1 MAGAFQASAFQNS
14 AFQTDGAA
22 AVSNSGGSGF
32 HLLGTLR
39 TREDIRRDRERFG
52 VLPKVAKVIASVA
65 AQQADALSLDEQ
77 QRLEHLERELELEG
91 IEYESAY
98 LELLN
103 LMRERLIATEIG
115 KRLRAIQDAEEEI
128 VLILLAVG
136 FCT

>member
-1 MAGAFQASAFQNS
+1 MLLPLLMNLGMLGARR
-14 AFQTDGAA
+14 
-22 AVSNSGGSGF
+22 GGDDRNF
-32 HLLGTLR
+32 EVANLGTLR
-39 TREDIRRDRERFG
+39 TREDIRQAREQFG

-65 AQQADALSLDEQ
+65 AQQADAISLDEQ

>member
-1 MAGAFQASAFQNS
+1 MSGNFFAGEFF
-14 AFQTDGAA
+14 DGGFFGTNEET
-22 AVSNSGGSGF
+22 SNTGGSGF
-32 HLLGTLR
+32 AHLGTLR
-39 TREDIRRDRERFG
+39 TRDDIRRDREKFG

-103 LMRERLIATEIG
+103 LMRARLIATEIG

>member
-1 MAGAFQASAFQNS
+1 MLLPLLMNLGMLGARR
-14 AFQTDGAA
+14 
-22 AVSNSGGSGF
+22 GGGDDRNF
-32 HLLGTLR
+32 EVANLGTLR
-39 TREDIRRDRERFG
+39 TREDIRQAREQFG
-52 VLPKVAKVIASVA
+52 VIPKVAKVIASVA

-103 LMRERLIATEIG
+103 LMRARLIATEIG